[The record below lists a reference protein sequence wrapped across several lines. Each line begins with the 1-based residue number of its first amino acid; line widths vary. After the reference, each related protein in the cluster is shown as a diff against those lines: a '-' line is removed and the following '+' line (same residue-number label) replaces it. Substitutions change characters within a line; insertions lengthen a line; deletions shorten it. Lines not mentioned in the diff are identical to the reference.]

1 MLRKGTKASSDSLG
15 GDVPEALLLPVCVPA
30 LTYINEKSVLLVIQ
44 CYIRTFSSVHADR
57 RTTIALA

>member
-30 LTYINEKSVLLVIQ
+30 LMYINESVLLVIQ